1 MVEIAGGQSLDRY
14 FSDHIT
20 GPLGTGDEVWILVN
34 RMRLIAENL
43 DAEIVREKGMNYNF
57 IMTRTNTDAA
67 QAVDE
72 FNAALE
78 SVRSMLVQQQ
88 AWLAD
93 ENKRLE
99 ELRRA

>member
-1 MVEIAGGQSLDRY
+1 
-14 FSDHIT
+14 
-20 GPLGTGDEVWILVN
+20 
-34 RMRLIAENL
+34 MRLIAENL

>member
-1 MVEIAGGQSLDRY
+1 
-14 FSDHIT
+14 
-20 GPLGTGDEVWILVN
+20 
-34 RMRLIAENL
+34 
-43 DAEIVREKGMNYNF
+43 MNYNF

-72 FNAALE
+72 FNAALD
-78 SVRSMLVQQQ
+78 SLRSMLVQQQ